1 MSSCLVEVRGG
12 GGGERRTGLE
22 LMDLLGPLLSCS
34 NHMQLLLVGKSVYGC
49 CTWLIETMSL
59 TLFVYFT
66 RAKSS
71 AVCSGEMVCLEL
83 CHINVTRDRRQL

>member
-12 GGGERRTGLE
+12 GGEGRTGLE

-66 RAKSS
+66 RARALLS
-71 AVCSGEMVCLEL
+71 AAGKWFVWNYVILTSRETEGSY
-83 CHINVTRDRRQL
+83 R

>member
-12 GGGERRTGLE
+12 GGEGRTGLE

-59 TLFVYFT
+59 TLCTSPEQRALLSAAGKRFVWNYVILT
-66 RAKSS
+66 SRETEGSY
-71 AVCSGEMVCLEL
+71 
-83 CHINVTRDRRQL
+83 R